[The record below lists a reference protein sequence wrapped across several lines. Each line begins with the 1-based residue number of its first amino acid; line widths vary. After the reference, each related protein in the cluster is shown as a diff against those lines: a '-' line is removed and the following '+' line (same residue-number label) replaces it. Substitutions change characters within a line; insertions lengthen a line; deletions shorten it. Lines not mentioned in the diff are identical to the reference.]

1 MFSISSINKNVLNYL
16 YNCTTLFCKHLQTI
30 GYIVNFNI
38 FGLSNSSL
46 GLIYLIMESK
56 RQQKFAG
63 VIQEDLAAIFQRE
76 GMTFLPNTL
85 VTITKVRVTP
95 DLALARVFLS
105 FFNNTNT
112 QVALQTI
119 KLHASEIRY
128 KLGAR
133 IKDQVRIIPQLEFFI
148 DDTSEYVERMDKIF
162 DKIHKEES
170 SSDNE

>member
-1 MFSISSINKNVLNYL
+1 
-16 YNCTTLFCKHLQTI
+16 
-30 GYIVNFNI
+30 
-38 FGLSNSSL
+38 
-46 GLIYLIMESK
+46 MESK

-76 GMTFLPNTL
+76 GMNFLPNTL

-112 QVALQTI
+112 QQALNTVRS
-119 KLHASEIRY
+119 HASEIRY

-133 IKDQVRIIPQLEFFI
+133 IKDQVRIIPQLEFFV
-148 DDTSEYVERMDKIF
+148 DDTSEYVERMDKLF
-162 DKIHKEES
+162 DKISKEERQPEG
-170 SSDNE
+170 D